1 MCGHI
6 FPLACVRISAHTG
19 ERMNEEEIGQKFDEK
34 FNDFG
39 VKLFKYLDK
48 RFDEVRGEIAD
59 VRADVQRVYGSL
71 DAVLKN
77 QEREEQERL
86 ALSQQVDRHERWIE
100 QLAHTTGTKLRYE
113 Q

>member
-1 MCGHI
+1 
-6 FPLACVRISAHTG
+6 
-19 ERMNEEEIGQKFDEK
+19 MNEEELNQKLDEK

-39 VKLFKYLDK
+39 VKLFKYFDK
-48 RFDEVRGEIAD
+48 RFDEVHAEIAD

-71 DAVLKN
+71 DTVLKN
-77 QEREEQERL
+77 QEKEEQERL

-100 QLAHTTGTKLRYE
+100 QLARTAGTKLRYE